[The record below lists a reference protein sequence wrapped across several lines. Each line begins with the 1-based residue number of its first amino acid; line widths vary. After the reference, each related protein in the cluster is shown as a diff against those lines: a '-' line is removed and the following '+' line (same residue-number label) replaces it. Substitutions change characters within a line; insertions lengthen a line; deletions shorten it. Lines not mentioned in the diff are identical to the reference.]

1 MSWLKDIG
9 NHKIKSKN
17 TIEVQATQETNKF
30 ATIQQ
35 DFKISLKQSANL
47 EIDNGSGYGI
57 AKIHKLEDM
66 I

>member
-1 MSWLKDIG
+1 MLWLK
-9 NHKIKSKN
+9 KITNVTTIKNNTNELKATNEKAIESSK
-17 TIEVQATQETNKF
+17 I
-30 ATIQQ
+30 
-35 DFKISLKQSANL
+35 DFRKSLKQSANL

>member
-1 MSWLKDIG
+1 MLWLK
-9 NHKIKSKN
+9 KITNVTTIKKN
-17 TIEVQATQETNKF
+17 TNEKAIESSK
-30 ATIQQ
+30 I
-35 DFKISLKQSANL
+35 DFRKSLKQSANL